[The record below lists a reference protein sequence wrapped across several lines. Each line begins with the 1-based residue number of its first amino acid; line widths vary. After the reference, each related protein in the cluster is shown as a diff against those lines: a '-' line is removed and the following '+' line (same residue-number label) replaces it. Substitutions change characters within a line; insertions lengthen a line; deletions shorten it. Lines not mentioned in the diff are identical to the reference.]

1 MKRTKPPSK
10 RAIERDTSLR
20 YLYRILSREATL
32 DYERHL
38 DIAALGYDY
47 RVSHP
52 T

>member
-20 YLYRILSREATL
+20 QIYRILLREAVL
-32 DYERHL
+32 NYERRL
-38 DIAALGYDY
+38 DLEALGYDY

>member
-1 MKRTKPPSK
+1 MKRAKAPSK
-10 RAIERDTSLR
+10 KAINRDTSLR
-20 YLYRILSREATL
+20 YLYRILSREAIL

-38 DIAALGYDY
+38 DLEALGYDY